1 MGGRHGAIGLCS
13 CRGGLKPNARR
24 MRALFPL
31 RSSRCFFDGRKIIW
45 DSRLRSP
52 GLTSLL
58 APEVRKV
65 VQWVPGRCVAE
76 TALRIAE
83 CWNIADGVDRRAPF
97 RRGRSRDDGVYQPVR
112 FGGAGLWRLR
122 SQMSVWCT
130 LTMAVRRVCFPAFG
144 PCRCCDASGHASQR
158 RWSMEIMAWMQ
169 RSYAMLVQRCWMRRV
184 CSWWCWEDNLRP

>member
-1 MGGRHGAIGLCS
+1 M
-13 CRGGLKPNARR
+13 
-24 MRALFPL
+24 
-31 RSSRCFFDGRKIIW
+31 DGRSFGIVVCEVPASHDVAAHDALHQCKFP
-45 DSRLRSP
+45 SRPASLARHRV
-52 GLTSLL
+52 SLL

-97 RRGRSRDDGVYQPVR
+97 RRERSRDDGVYQPVR